1 MKKKYLIAIAVLGL
15 FFLCNQKTPED
26 IGMTNQFI
34 GTYACETDPQCY
46 FTVYKDGDFY
56 YYNQTIFYYKG
67 FFKESAKDTYTLS
80 GKKITPQSITS
91 KERSF
96 RFLDGET
103 ELNFKKIYEVPM
115 ITETVKKMAE

>member
-46 FTVYKDGDFY
+46 LLYIKMETFTITIKLFFIIKVFLKNLQKTHIRCQERKLRPKALLVKNVPFDF
-56 YYNQTIFYYKG
+56 
-67 FFKESAKDTYTLS
+67 
-80 GKKITPQSITS
+80 
-91 KERSF
+91 
-96 RFLDGET
+96 
-103 ELNFKKIYEVPM
+103 
-115 ITETVKKMAE
+115 